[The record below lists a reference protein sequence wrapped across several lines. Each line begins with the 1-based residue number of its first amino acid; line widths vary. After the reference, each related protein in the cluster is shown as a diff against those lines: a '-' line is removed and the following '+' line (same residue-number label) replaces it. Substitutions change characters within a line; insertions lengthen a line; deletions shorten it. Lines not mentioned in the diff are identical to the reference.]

1 MGVLKTALPIGFL
14 LAQLVAAGSIGCT
27 RTSRPLQDR
36 IPKPDPKKY
45 DSVQD
50 ARDWKNPYLVVRR
63 DGVEIV
69 GITPVGRAITVESV
83 PGVLDRLPDSAW
95 PYGLVVVVQDM
106 GILSGSTDL
115 ARIDVNRTKLLNLL
129 KKLGVA
135 VERWPSA

>member
-14 LAQLVAAGSIGCT
+14 LAQFVAAGSIGCT
-27 RTSRPLQDR
+27 GTSRPLQDR

-83 PGVLDRLPDSAW
+83 PGVLDRLPDLAW
-95 PYGLVVVVQDM
+95 PYGLVVVVQDI
-106 GILSGSTDL
+106 GILSGNTDL